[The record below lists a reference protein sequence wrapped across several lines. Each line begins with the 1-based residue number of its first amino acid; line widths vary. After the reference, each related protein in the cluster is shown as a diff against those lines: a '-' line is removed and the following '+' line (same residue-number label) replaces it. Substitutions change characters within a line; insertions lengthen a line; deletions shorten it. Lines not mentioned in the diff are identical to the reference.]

1 MAFPNRRGRA
11 GAPRGRFALGEG
23 VATPRA
29 RVEGVAHGSDCARGR
44 SRIHMQTMHTRTL
57 TLGRGAKWLIA
68 ALSALL
74 ACLTVAASASAAT
87 STGTVTV
94 SGTAP
99 SSSGTTLT
107 NTFLTSYA
115 AATVTGGICDPQG
128 TSTVSF
134 EIDGTASAPYA
145 GTFHETGTVT
155 IGPQTGINGRGEI
168 TDFRSSFSINS
179 STGTV
184 HGTKTGGLSQ
194 YNYAICTPGTAGS
207 VVSSQIIAS
216 ALTYEASITKPDGGT
231 FNDSG
236 TTWDNFNAYSG
247 AQRTNTQYEFRSN
260 FSSQVPVTPDTQA
273 PKLTLPATIT
283 KEATSAAGVVV
294 DYTVGATDNVD
305 SNPKVAC
312 LPVSGSTFPVGTTTV
327 NCTATDAAGNKSAGS
342 FDAVVPAQPDIE
354 PPAIKVPE
362 TITATA
368 TSASGA
374 TVDYTV
380 TGTDAKDGTVAVTC
394 EPASGSTFPVGTT
407 TVNCTA
413 TDAAGNKSAG
423 SFDVV
428 VAPQPDTAP
437 PAIKVPDTITKPAS
451 SPSGEKVD
459 YEVSATDA
467 KDGTVAVTCDP
478 ASGSTFPV
486 GRTTVACTSKD
497 AAGNTAT
504 ASFDVVVDEPLDSDG
519 DGLWDVIEIWLGC
532 NPHKADTDGDGINDR
547 IEILLGTNPTK
558 SDSDPS
564 DDQADDGSYLVKIYG
579 HLCGC
584 GPDDDP

>member
-1 MAFPNRRGRA
+1 MHAAAELVREREDVAPAPGVVEHHVGMRAGHGVRAERAAALARSHGRIDPALVEEALGPFRPSQARTREARSARCRSPQATRPRCPRWRSPTIRLVLEAQRRQRGSSSSRPEPPTPSPTRRAARSCTTSRELTGLERLPPTFSECSTSNDRSRAKNRWPMAFPNRRGRA

-29 RVEGVAHGSDCARGR
+29 RVEGGAHGSDCARGR

-283 KEATSAAGVVV
+283 KQATSAAGVAV
-294 DYTVGATDNVD
+294 DYTVAATDNVD

-312 LPVSGSTFPVGTTTV
+312 SPVAGSTFPVGTTTV
-327 NCTATDAAGNKSAGS
+327 NCTATDAAGNKSTGS
-342 FDAVVPAQPDIE
+342 FDIVVTAQPDTE
-354 PPAIKVPE
+354 
-362 TITATA
+362 
-368 TSASGA
+368 
-374 TVDYTV
+374 
-380 TGTDAKDGTVAVTC
+380 
-394 EPASGSTFPVGTT
+394 
-407 TVNCTA
+407 
-413 TDAAGNKSAG
+413 
-423 SFDVV
+423 
-428 VAPQPDTAP
+428 
-437 PAIKVPDTITKPAS
+437 
-451 SPSGEKVD
+451 
-459 YEVSATDA
+459 
-467 KDGTVAVTCDP
+467 
-478 ASGSTFPV
+478 
-486 GRTTVACTSKD
+486 
-497 AAGNTAT
+497 
-504 ASFDVVVDEPLDSDG
+504 
-519 DGLWDVIEIWLGC
+519 
-532 NPHKADTDGDGINDR
+532 
-547 IEILLGTNPTK
+547 
-558 SDSDPS
+558 
-564 DDQADDGSYLVKIYG
+564 
-579 HLCGC
+579 
-584 GPDDDP
+584 